1 MARRRRMSCF
11 SFARQ
16 ASTKRATSRA
26 STLRPATGQCTWTI
40 SPSEARHCRPRSS
53 IRFQLPERPAEM
65 SDVLIF
71 SALAAAGVLIASI
84 ALALPARMRERD
96 ELDKVAAAS
105 AGIRQSTLR
114 QRVNQPFQALADRS
128 SQRRRLNGGL
138 TLGEH
143 LIRANLKLRPS
154 EFVMIQFGFLV
165 GGALI
170 SLLRFGFG
178 PQFVISAMFAYL
190 LPMRYVK
197 FRQGKR
203 LKALNRQLPDSLSL
217 LSNALKAG
225 LSLPQAM
232 ETVSRNTIAPISD
245 ELGRVIREMN
255 IGSPTERALLNMV
268 RRVGSEDLDLI
279 VTAITIQSSVG
290 GNLARILDSISHTIR
305 QRVQIKGQISAM
317 TAQARA
323 SGWVITLLPVIVA
336 TLLYVI
342 APTYFRPMFQDRIGI
357 GLLFVAGLSVV
368 VGNVLIRR
376 IVNFRV

>member
-1 MARRRRMSCF
+1 MSCF

-16 ASTKRATSRA
+16 ASTRKATSRA

-53 IRFQLPERPAEM
+53 IRFQLPERPAEV

-84 ALALPARMRERD
+84 ALALPARMREGD
-96 ELDKVAAAS
+96 ELDHVAAAS

-143 LIRANLKLRPS
+143 LIRANLKLRAS
-154 EFVMIQFGFLV
+154 EFVMIQVAFLI
-165 GGALI
+165 GGVVI
-170 SLLRFGFG
+170 SLLRCGFG
-178 PQFVISAMFAYL
+178 PQFVISAVGAYL
-190 LPMRYVK
+190 LPMRYLK
-197 FRQGKR
+197 YRQGKR
-203 LKALNRQLPDSLSL
+203 LKALNRQLPDTLSL

-232 ETVSRNTIAPISD
+232 ETVARNTVPPISD
-245 ELGRVIREMN
+245 ELSRVIREMTV
-255 IGSPTERALLNMV
+255 GSATSQALANMV

-279 VTAITIQSSVG
+279 VTAINIQSSVG
-290 GNLARILDSISHTIR
+290 GNLARILDGISHTIR

-336 TLLYVI
+336 AILYFI
-342 APTYFRPMFQDRIGI
+342 TPTYFRPMFTDRAGI
-357 GLLFVAGLSVV
+357 ELLVVAAVSVA
-368 VGNVLIRR
+368 VGNVFIRR